1 MKVTLK
7 TFADYRDITG
17 IREKQLEIEECLNMG
32 GLLNRLTDAYPGLRR
47 AMFKESG
54 GLREFVILMV
64 NGRNIEFLDKMDTR
78 LGEGDVIALFPPVAG
93 G

>member
-1 MKVTLK
+1 MKVILK

-17 IREKQLEIEECLNMG
+17 ITEKQFDIEEGLTMD
-32 GLLNRLTDAYPGLRR
+32 GLLNMLTDTYPGLRP
-47 AMFKESG
+47 AMFKDSG
-54 GLREFVILMV
+54 RLREFIILMV
-64 NGRNIEFLDKMDTR
+64 NGRNIEFLDKMNTR